1 MQAAPPVAA
10 SSEGYLD
17 DVVYPDFFHREM
29 TPLWLSAAATAL
41 GRAAPDPAAPH
52 VWMELGCGAGLGA
65 LLTAAANPQ
74 ARCIGID
81 LSAAHIAA
89 ASTRS
94 EEAGIDNI
102 EFHQKDLVDLA
113 TADDAALPA
122 CDYIVLHG
130 VYAWVSQAVQRA
142 VIEIVRRWLKPGGLL
157 YLGYMTHPGAS
168 AFAAAQRFM
177 RVHAE
182 AVGGSTG
189 SSDTRARAALAAL
202 RAAQA
207 AGAGYFSAQPEL
219 ARQLALVEAEGPG
232 YLAHEFLNPHWQPL
246 HVADVMAQCAG
257 AGCSYIGSA
266 SLLENIDA
274 ISLPEPTQALL
285 RTIEDPVQA
294 ETLRD
299 LARNQSQRRDIYQRI
314 DGAASRHAL
323 DGAAH
328 RAGLLRQMLA
338 PLPGMPRRGPF
349 VMETRIGP
357 VEASHAVFSPL
368 LAALLQGPQSFA
380 ALAQL
385 PVYAP
390 QPGVLNQAFQAL
402 CATGSAHLA
411 LPVARI
417 EAGPAWRLNRVLS
430 DVGVQTAQTARRSWL
445 VAPAL
450 GSAVAVTP
458 LECAAAHAL
467 LGNPALREAGLLQAV
482 YARLAEAAGDAAQRP
497 EVDEQA
503 LAAFERTTLPLW
515 QHYGVVPR

>member
-1 MQAAPPVAA
+1 MPIVNAVAAPPA
-10 SSEGYLD
+10 EGYLD
-17 DVVYPDFFHREM
+17 DVAYPDFFHREM
-29 TPLWLSAAATAL
+29 TPLWLSSAATAL

-74 ARCIGID
+74 AQCIGID
-81 LSAAHIAA
+81 LNAAHVAA
-89 ASTRS
+89 AAARAQA
-94 EEAGIDNI
+94 AGIDNI
-102 EFHQKDLVDLA
+102 AFHRKDLSDLA
-113 TADDAALPA
+113 TADPATLPA

-130 VYAWVSQAVQRA
+130 VYAWVSDAVQRA

-177 RVHAE
+177 RVHA
-182 AVGGSTG
+182 AAGTG
-189 SSDTRARAALAAL
+189 SSDARARAALAAL

-207 AGAGYFSAQPEL
+207 AGAGYFSAQPDL

-246 HVADVMAQCAG
+246 HVADVMAQCAV

-274 ISLPEPTQALL
+274 VSLPEPAQALL
-285 RTIEDPVQA
+285 RTIDDPVQA

-299 LARNQSQRRDIYQRI
+299 LARNQSQRRDLYQRT
-314 DGAASRHAL
+314 DGMASRHAL
-323 DGAAH
+323 EGAAH
-328 RAGLLRQMLA
+328 RAGLWRQVIA
-338 PLPGMPRRGPF
+338 PLPGMPCRGPF

-357 VEASHAVFSPL
+357 VEASDAVFSPL
-368 LAALLQGPQSFA
+368 LMALQQGPQSFG
-380 ALAQL
+380 ALARL
-385 PVYAP
+385 PAYAP

-411 LPVARI
+411 LPVPRV
-417 EAGPAWRLNRVLS
+417 EAGPAWRLNRLLS
-430 DVGVQTAQTARRSWL
+430 HGAQTAQRRWL
-445 VAPAL
+445 AAPAL
-450 GSAVAVTP
+450 GSAMAVTP
-458 LECAAAHAL
+458 VEGAAASAL
-467 LGNPALREAGLLQAV
+467 LNDPALRGDALRQATQ
-482 YARLAEAAGDAAQRP
+482 ARLAAAADATKPGPAA
-497 EVDEQA
+497 VDAQA
-503 LAAFERTTLPLW
+503 LDAFERATLPLW